1 MPDGKV
7 EYEVRANT
15 SHLESD
21 LKKAEKTVKDSA
33 TATEKNV
40 EKIGD
45 SATRAHKKAAD
56 STKKVSE
63 ETEKYRKETD
73 KSSKSQKEHSENT
86 DENTE
91 SQKKY
96 AKSMEDAA
104 AKTSALGTALKAT
117 GAVFTAIGAAA
128 ATVGTVAIS
137 GADNLD
143 KATNQ
148 LTASLGASAD
158 EAERYEETIK
168 SIYANNYGEGF
179 EDIANNLALVK
190 QQMSDISDAEL
201 QKAVESGYLLND
213 VYGIDFQESLRGA
226 NALVN
231 QFGIS
236 ATDAYNLIAQGAEKG
251 LNQNADLADQIAE
264 YATYYKNLGFTAEQA
279 FNMMAAGAES
289 GVYQIDKVNDAV
301 KEFSIRAIDG
311 SDSTREGFAALGL
324 DADKLAQSFAEGG
337 EQSAAA
343 FQMVVSKLAEVDD
356 KVAQDAIGVAL
367 FGTQW
372 EDLGAE
378 AVLALSEIG
387 NEIDSTRDKL
397 GEMEEVKYS
406 SLSDMFE
413 AMKRSVEL
421 LLIPLGEQ
429 LIPVANKV
437 LESFMP
443 LAEEVIP
450 QLTEA
455 VLPLIECVLNLITP
469 LTELIS
475 DVLPLAINLIQP
487 IIETLVKLAEEIFP
501 ILSEVIEKLLPPLI
515 TIVESLLPPLLSVV
529 TALLPVIDSV
539 LTILDPILALVI
551 ALLDPITALLNSGIV
566 PLINVLL
573 DLINVALVPLMP
585 LIQQIC
591 DLLSVSLTASIGI
604 ASDKFEKF
612 TKFISSKA
620 KTIKDIFEGIVTFIS
635 GVFEMNWEKAWGGIK
650 QIFNGIWNDI
660 AGTAEFVINSLIDMI
675 NEFYEGINTLFGW
688 MGANIEKME
697 HVDWTANDAE
707 EQAKKAVEEINAYD
721 NTPKPSGQT
730 AADYYEAMGKAK
742 LAEQEAKRQ
751 EEEKKAAPVISGNT
765 VNGIDYSYV
774 PDLSKEDTKT
784 KKQKTTSAAKKA
796 SSSGKKGNV
805 ISITS
810 YVPTV
815 WDDNA
820 DINEKLI
827 KSLGRDIVGNS
838 KTAKIIDSIESS
850 ASVAPEVSAS
860 TVEKSE
866 NMTLSDVVSAIKALE
881 KADEKRKI
889 SLDVDLYAR
898 DLMIGTVAI
907 EDINDITRMEGK
919 SPLIK

>member
-86 DENTE
+86 NENTE

-104 AKTSALGTALKAT
+104 AKTSALGTALKAN

-137 GADNLD
+137 GADSLD

-289 GVYQIDKVNDAV
+289 GVYQIDKINDAV

-311 SDSTREGFAALGL
+311 SDSTAAGFEALGL
-324 DADKLAQSFAEGG
+324 DADKLAHSFAEGG
-337 EQSAAA
+337 EQSATA
-343 FQMVVSKLAEVDD
+343 FQMVVDKLSQVSD
-356 KVAQDAIGVAL
+356 KVEQDAIGVAL

-378 AVLALSEIG
+378 AVLALADVG
-387 NEIDSTRDKL
+387 NAIDSTRDKL

-406 SLSDMFE
+406 NLSDMFE

-429 LIPVANKV
+429 LIPVVSKV
-437 LESFMP
+437 LEAFMP

-455 VLPLIECVLNLITP
+455 VLPLIECVL
-469 LTELIS
+469 ELIS
-475 DVLPLAINLIQP
+475 PLAELVSDILPLAIDLIQP
-487 IIETLVKLAEEIFP
+487 IIETLVELAEEVFP
-501 ILSEVIEKLLPPLI
+501 ILSEILEKLLPPII
-515 TIVESLLPPLLSVV
+515 TIVESLLPPLLSII
-529 TALLPVIDSV
+529 TALLPVIDTV
-539 LTILDPILALVI
+539 LAILDPILALVLS
-551 ALLDPITALLNSGIV
+551 LLEPITALLNSGIV

-573 DLINVALVPLMP
+573 ELINLVLIPLMP
-585 LIQQIC
+585 LIQTIC
-591 DLLSVSLTASIGI
+591 DLLSVALTASIGI
-604 ASDKFEKF
+604 VSDKFEIF
-612 TKFISSKA
+612 TKFISDRVKA
-620 KTIKDIFEGIVTFIS
+620 IKEVFDGIVTFIS
-635 GVFEMNWEKAWGGIK
+635 GVFEGNWEKAWEGISK
-650 QIFNGIWNDI
+650 IFSGIWHDI
-660 AGTAEFVINSLIDMI
+660 AATAEFVINSLIDII
-675 NEFYEGINTLFGW
+675 NGFVESINTLFGW
-688 MGANIEKME
+688 MGANIGKLE
-697 HVDWTANDAE
+697 HVDWTADDAE
-707 EQAKKAVEEINAYD
+707 EQAKNAINDVDAY
-721 NTPKPSGQT
+721 NNAPTPSGET
-730 AADYYEAMGKAK
+730 MADYNEAQGKEK
-742 LAEQEAKRQ
+742 LAEQETQK
-751 EEEKKAAPVISGNT
+751 EKEQQSMPVYSGNT
-765 VNGIDYSYV
+765 VNGIDYSYI
-774 PDLSKEDTKT
+774 PKLETDSTKT
-784 KKQKTTSAAKKA
+784 KVQKTAAATKSSA
-796 SSSGKKGNV
+796 SSSKKGNV

-815 WDDNA
+815 WDDEEEV
-820 DINEKLI
+820 NEKLK
-827 KSLGRDIVGNS
+827 KSLGFEIMGNS
-838 KTAKIIDSIESS
+838 KTGKIIDSIESA
-850 ASVAPEVSAS
+850 ASVESGVSAVS
-860 TVEKSE
+860 AEKSE
-866 NMTLSDVVSAIKALE
+866 NVTLSDVISAIKSLE
-881 KADEKRKI
+881 KSDENRKI
-889 SLDVDLYAR
+889 SLNIDLYAR
-898 DLMIGTVAI
+898 DLMIGTVAYQ
-907 EDINDITRMEGK
+907 DINDITRMEGK